1 MAEVIKYGCIKD
13 SEFFKKL
20 ESFNSKEEVMN
31 NIEYI
36 INNCCKIKKE
46 VVEKDEKDTGDRMLL
61 NFGHTIGNAIEQY
74 YNFGKYTDG
83 EAVAIGMYEI
93 TKLSEALGET
103 KKGESEIIKEILIKY
118 NLPYKL
124 DINIDKIKEAMTLD
138 KKNLGK
144 KLNLIFI
151 TEIGNSFVK
160 PIDQSQ

>member
-1 MAEVIKYGCIKD
+1 
-13 SEFFKKL
+13 
-20 ESFNSKEEVMN
+20 
-31 NIEYI
+31 
-36 INNCCKIKKE
+36 
-46 VVEKDEKDTGDRMLL
+46 
-61 NFGHTIGNAIEQY
+61 
-74 YNFGKYTDG
+74 
-83 EAVAIGMYEI
+83 MYEI

-124 DINIDKIKEAMTLD
+124 DINIDEIKEAMTLD

-160 PIDQSQ
+160 PIDQSQLSIIH